1 MHLIKPSLYF
11 NGQKGRQVRNQVFK
25 SKKKTKHK
33 ENVKVC
39 VSCASPPVEKRQQI
53 NKIVKAKSSESLEK
67 VGFEA

>member
-1 MHLIKPSLYF
+1 MAKKDAKSEIKFL
-11 NGQKGRQVRNQVFK
+11 KA
-25 SKKKTKHK
+25 KKKQTHK

-67 VGFEA
+67 VGFEAWIFMCALK